1 MKIIIIGAGPGG
13 YETAIEAAKRGMEV
27 ILIEKGNVGG
37 TCLNEGC
44 IPTKVFCRSA
54 EILEEARSAGEFGV
68 CFRSDGMAG
77 ADIRADFGKIRQR
90 KSEVVEQLRSGVHTL
105 LDNRLI
111 TLVHGRAVIK
121 DAHTVT
127 VDCPE
132 SRDYTADCIVV
143 ASGSAAAAL
152 HVPGGDLP
160 GLATSRELLDID
172 HIPESL
178 CVIGAGV
185 IGLEFASVFNSFG
198 SRVTVIE
205 YCGQILPRFDSDLAK
220 RLKQSLSK
228 RGIEIITSAAV
239 RSVSP
244 LPADGSGYGADD
256 GDAGPSAYRIVYD
269 CKGKVAQT
277 VAAKVLVAVGRRPAT
292 DGLGLE
298 NAGVEYGPKGI
309 VVDENMWKSC
319 PSVYAIGDV
328 TGKMMLAHV
337 AVYQGLRALNHI
349 CGRKDNID
357 LSVVPSAVFTMPEA
371 AAVGLTEDECKEKGI
386 ACRTM
391 KSFFRSNG
399 KAVALG
405 QTDGFV
411 KTVVAE
417 DGHILGC
424 HIFGPH
430 AADLIAEMAAFI
442 GMGATVEN
450 LRSTIHAHPTLSE
463 VFRI

>member
-1 MKIIIIGAGPGG
+1 
-13 YETAIEAAKRGMEV
+13 
-27 ILIEKGNVGG
+27 
-37 TCLNEGC
+37 
-44 IPTKVFCRSA
+44 
-54 EILEEARSAGEFGV
+54 
-68 CFRSDGMAG
+68 MAMP
-77 ADIRADFGKIRQR
+77 
-90 KSEVVEQLRSGVHTL
+90 VL
-105 LDNRLI
+105 L
-111 TLVHGRAVIK
+111 
-121 DAHTVT
+121 
-127 VDCPE
+127 P
-132 SRDYTADCIVV
+132 
-143 ASGSAAAAL
+143 
-152 HVPGGDLP
+152 
-160 GLATSRELLDID
+160 
-172 HIPESL
+172 
-178 CVIGAGV
+178 
-185 IGLEFASVFNSFG
+185 
-198 SRVTVIE
+198 
-205 YCGQILPRFDSDLAK
+205 
-220 RLKQSLSK
+220 
-228 RGIEIITSAAV
+228 
-239 RSVSP
+239 
-244 LPADGSGYGADD
+244 
-256 GDAGPSAYRIVYD
+256 
-269 CKGKVAQT
+269 T

-309 VVDENMWKSC
+309 VVDENMRTSC

-371 AAVGLTEDECKEKGI
+371 AAVGLPEDECKEKGI

-411 KTVVAE
+411 ETVVAE